1 MRRTSAR
8 VAWVTAA
15 LLGALALPAAARA
28 EPGCGC
34 GWCERRPYGSTP
46 PGDAARY
53 GAKDPVRSADEA
65 RRRLEA
71 FYDSDDLVVGKA
83 SERLLYFE
91 ASIKHKDGRLV
102 DRVIVDKRS
111 GRIRSI
117 LRADPSASKELGLS
131 TDPTVSEGVARRTT
145 TWSPVEGRRRR

>member
-1 MRRTSAR
+1 MATPAPASI
-8 VAWVTAA
+8 AA
-15 LLGALALPAAARA
+15 KLGGEPKTENWYVARA

-46 PGDAARY
+46 PGGRGRY
-53 GAKDPVRSADEA
+53 GARDPVKSADEA

-71 FYDSDDLVVGKA
+71 YYDGDDLVVGKV
-83 SERLLYFE
+83 SERPLYFE

-117 LRADPSASKELGLS
+117 L
-131 TDPTVSEGVARRTT
+131 
-145 TWSPVEGRRRR
+145 

>member
-1 MRRTSAR
+1 MSRMRSRIAGVS
-8 VAWVTAA
+8 AA
-15 LLGALALPAAARA
+15 LACALALPTAARA

-46 PGDAARY
+46 PGDATRY
-53 GAKDPVRSADEA
+53 GAKDPVKSADEA

-71 FYDSDDLVVGKA
+71 YYHADDLVVGKV
-83 SERLLYFE
+83 SERPLYFE

-117 LRADPSASKELGLS
+117 L
-131 TDPTVSEGVARRTT
+131 
-145 TWSPVEGRRRR
+145 

>member
-1 MRRTSAR
+1 MSRMRSRIAG
-8 VAWVTAA
+8 VTAA
-15 LLGALALPAAARA
+15 LVCALAVPAVARG

-46 PGDAARY
+46 PGGRGRY
-53 GAKDPVRSADEA
+53 GARDPVKSADEA

-71 FYDSDDLVVGKA
+71 YYDGDDLVVGKV
-83 SERLLYFE
+83 SERPLYFE

-117 LRADPSASKELGLS
+117 L
-131 TDPTVSEGVARRTT
+131 
-145 TWSPVEGRRRR
+145 

>member
-1 MRRTSAR
+1 MLAPPPGSHAMSRMRSRITGVS
-8 VAWVTAA
+8 AA
-15 LLGALALPAAARA
+15 LVWVLAVPAVARA

-46 PGDAARY
+46 PGDRARY
-53 GAKDPVRSADEA
+53 GAKDPVKSADEA
-65 RRRLEA
+65 RKRLEA
-71 FYDSDDLVVGKA
+71 YYDSDDLVVGKV
-83 SERLLYFE
+83 SERPLYFE

-117 LRADPSASKELGLS
+117 L
-131 TDPTVSEGVARRTT
+131 
-145 TWSPVEGRRRR
+145 